1 MELRPG
7 YKQTEVGVIPEDW
20 DVKAIDELAKVTSG
34 KRMPPG
40 TSLTDR
46 PNAHPY
52 IRISD
57 MVPGSVRTSDLMYVP
72 EGVFPAIKRFRI
84 FSQDIFISVA
94 GSLDIVGKVPKE
106 LSGANLTENA
116 DRITDIACSQDY
128 LLYFLMSPQIQGT
141 IDAIRTVGAQPKL
154 ALSRIRKFKLAIPKS
169 HDEQNQIAE
178 CLHEADHLLGDLDL
192 LVTKKRLIKQAA
204 MQELLTGKRRLPGF
218 EGEWEEVSIGGMVD
232 LLTGFPF
239 PSSGYSSSGVRLLRG
254 SNVKRGLIDWN
265 EDLAQHWP
273 SITSDIARYELRD
286 GDIVIAMDGALVG
299 RSYARVQASDL
310 PALLLQRVARIRS
323 SSLCNDFLFFQI
335 GSSRFADHCD
345 SVKTST
351 AIPHI
356 SPGDIRNFKTL
367 IPPTKNEQIA
377 IATILLDLDAEIS
390 GLETRL
396 NKAREL
402 KQGMMQQLL
411 TGKIRLT

>member
-1 MELRPG
+1 MNAWRKALLGSVVTFQRGYDLPYRDRRHGTFPVVTSAGITDFHFKPMVDPPG
-7 YKQTEVGVIPEDW
+7 VVTGRYGTIGGLFFIDQPFWPLNTTLYVRDFHGNDPKFTYFLLQQFDFESFSGKSGVPGVNRNDLHKEPVWIPESVAEQTEIANALS
-20 DVKAIDELAKVTSG
+20 DVEL
-34 KRMPPG
+34 
-40 TSLTDR
+40 LL
-46 PNAHPY
+46 N
-52 IRISD
+52 
-57 MVPGSVRTSDLMYVP
+57 
-72 EGVFPAIKRFRI
+72 
-84 FSQDIFISVA
+84 
-94 GSLDIVGKVPKE
+94 E
-106 LSGANLTENA
+106 LSLIIE
-116 DRITDIACSQDY
+116 
-128 LLYFLMSPQIQGT
+128 
-141 IDAIRTVGAQPKL
+141 
-154 ALSRIRKFKLAIPKS
+154 
-169 HDEQNQIAE
+169 
-178 CLHEADHLLGDLDL
+178 
-192 LVTKKRLIKQAA
+192 KKRHIKQAA

-218 EGEWEEVSIGGMVD
+218 EGEWVEVSIGGTVD

-273 SITSDIARYELRD
+273 SITSDIAHYELRD

-323 SSLCNDFLFFQI
+323 SSLCNDFLFYQI

-356 SPGDIRNFKTL
+356 SPADIRNFRAL
-367 IPPTKNEQIA
+367 IPPTKTEQIA
-377 IATILLDLDAEIS
+377 IAAILIDLDAEIS
-390 GLETRL
+390 GLEARL
-396 NKAREL
+396 GKAREL